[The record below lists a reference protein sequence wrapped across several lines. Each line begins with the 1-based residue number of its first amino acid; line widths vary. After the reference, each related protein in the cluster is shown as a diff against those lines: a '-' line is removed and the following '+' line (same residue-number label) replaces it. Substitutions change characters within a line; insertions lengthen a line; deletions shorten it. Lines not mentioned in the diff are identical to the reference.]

1 MESLCSDTTS
11 AVALQHA
18 VDVGMFS
25 SNATQD
31 IVRHAATTGSP
42 LTQDLFER
50 FLPPQLRKKR
60 IGGSIDFSEIAA
72 LRGDADHGRQL
83 FEATD
88 GLQCRACHSVDS
100 SIESIGPNLANIG
113 SRFRPEEILLAIV
126 KPSVQINSN
135 YVTRQIVT
143 RDGRTLL
150 GVVREI
156 DDAKIQ
162 VQVSSGA
169 VTELNREDIES
180 NSASNVS
187 TMPEGQLNALTAQ
200 DVADLIQFLSQ
211 LR

>member
-1 MESLCSDTTS
+1 M
-11 AVALQHA
+11 
-18 VDVGMFS
+18 
-25 SNATQD
+25 
-31 IVRHAATTGSP
+31 
-42 LTQDLFER
+42 
-50 FLPPQLRKKR
+50 
-60 IGGSIDFSEIAA
+60 
-72 LRGDADHGRQL
+72 
-83 FEATD
+83 
-88 GLQCRACHSVDS
+88 
-100 SIESIGPNLANIG
+100 
-113 SRFRPEEILLAIV
+113 
-126 KPSVQINSN
+126 QINSN

>member
-1 MESLCSDTTS
+1 
-11 AVALQHA
+11 
-18 VDVGMFS
+18 
-25 SNATQD
+25 
-31 IVRHAATTGSP
+31 
-42 LTQDLFER
+42 
-50 FLPPQLRKKR
+50 
-60 IGGSIDFSEIAA
+60 
-72 LRGDADHGRQL
+72 
-83 FEATD
+83 
-88 GLQCRACHSVDS
+88 
-100 SIESIGPNLANIG
+100 
-113 SRFRPEEILLAIV
+113 
-126 KPSVQINSN
+126 VQINSN